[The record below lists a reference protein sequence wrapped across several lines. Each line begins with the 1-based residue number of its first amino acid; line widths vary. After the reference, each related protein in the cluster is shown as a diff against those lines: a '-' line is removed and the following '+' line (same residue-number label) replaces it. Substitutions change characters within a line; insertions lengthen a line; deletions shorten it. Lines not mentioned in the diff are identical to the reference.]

1 MKEDEESSNSN
12 SNKRFDIWRPAL
24 SSESSM
30 AFAIA
35 RRAFLSLHHP
45 SWVSKSARNLNSK
58 STRNLSS
65 ARPDPDFGIM
75 FDIDGVIVRG
85 KKVLP
90 FAADAFKKLVNNQVS
105 LLIII
110 IISQNDEWYFVK
122 NSKESLSDKFV
133 KKVS

>member
-1 MKEDEESSNSN
+1 
-12 SNKRFDIWRPAL
+12 
-24 SSESSM
+24 M

-110 IISQNDEWYFVK
+110 IISQNDE
-122 NSKESLSDKFV
+122 
-133 KKVS
+133 